1 MAQLAGEQVHSRPA
15 LPCAAARLC
24 DAPQKESL
32 WLKARQ
38 ASTEGVNP
46 CRQDRAFVLFTPL
59 VHS

>member
-32 WLKARQ
+32 AKGEA